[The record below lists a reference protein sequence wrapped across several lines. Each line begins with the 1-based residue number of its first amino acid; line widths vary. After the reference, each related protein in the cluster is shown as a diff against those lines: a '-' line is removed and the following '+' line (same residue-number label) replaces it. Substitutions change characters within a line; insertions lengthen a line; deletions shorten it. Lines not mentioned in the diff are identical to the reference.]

1 MASSRR
7 EAAKKVA
14 PPPLPRSVQII
25 VSASA
30 TAMFQQ
36 SSPSTTV
43 APVCTQGNLPI
54 GCASP
59 PGVARVGT
67 VTEPPPDSNL
77 SATLQPCGKR
87 ASSRPFYVSFSLSQT
102 PGLGARSSGISD
114 IIRTLSSHAP
124 TLNRVASCLFRAL
137 GVSPRRHKCKKSAI
151 SSEFRSPGQRGC
163 GTLSSH

>member
-14 PPPLPRSVQII
+14 PPRFLGVCRSSFPHRPQQCSNSPVRPPRSLL
-25 VSASA
+25 SAPKA
-30 TAMFQQ
+30 TCLLGVPA
-36 SSPSTTV
+36 
-43 APVCTQGNLPI
+43 
-54 GCASP
+54 P
-59 PGVARVGT
+59 PGVAGVGT
-67 VTEPPPDSNL
+67 VTEPLPDSNL
-77 SATLQPCGKR
+77 SVTLQPCGKR